1 MFRRSLSL
9 ILILVVAPPASAAP
23 PFELRDGDRVVMI
36 GDTLIEREQHYG
48 WIELALTTRFPD
60 RNVTFRNI
68 GWSADTPAGDSRFG
82 LSLLQAGLEPP
93 DEGWKQLQN
102 QIRQLKP
109 TVVILGYG
117 MASSFAGEAGLP
129 KFVTDMNRLMDT
141 IQELAGEQKVRFLI
155 LSPIRHLPSSV
166 RMNTD
171 AHNAVL
177 ARYIQALREM
187 ASNRGAAFVSFFD
200 SWRFTLELSSA
211 ISENGIHLESAG
223 YRRAAFAIEDQLG
236 WGAGRWFPRPQMEKL
251 RQVIIKKNELFFHRS
266 RPANM
271 AYIMGFRRGEQ
282 GKNAV
287 EIPQFDPLIEAEEKK
302 IALLRSLKP
311 VELPSEPPPRTESA
325 VAKFTPQ
332 PHPTF
337 TVAEGL
343 EVNLWAENPLLAK
356 PIQMNWDPRGR
367 LWVASSEDY
376 PQIEPG
382 QTPNDKIIVLEDT
395 TGAGKAD
402 KSTVFADGLLIPT
415 GLEPG
420 DGGVYVAQ
428 STELLHL
435 CDPKGTGK
443 ATERHI
449 VLSGFGT
456 EDTHHNLHTLRWGP
470 DGRLYMNQS
479 VYTRTDTETPHGVV
493 RLKSGG
499 VFRFDPRTQ
508 KLDILFRG
516 WWNSWGHAFD
526 AYGQSFLTDGAG
538 GDGISWGIPGAM
550 YSASAKARRLLGSIS
565 PGSYPK
571 FSGLE
576 IVYSKHFPDD
586 WQGDMITCDFRANR
600 VVRFKVAEDGAGYVA
615 REVGDLLRGNEA
627 TFRPIDVKL
636 GPDGALYIADWSNPI
651 INHGEVDFRDPRRDR
666 WHGRI
671 WRVTAKGRA
680 LNQKP
685 KVIDASDEDLFN
697 HLSSPNA
704 YDRAQARRV
713 IIERGLT
720 FREAWLRVLNTFGG
734 TGAPPSPDLARLQIL
749 CLWNTFGKQPL
760 PAEVLR
766 SNDGRVRAAIVRIL
780 SDLVADGQ
788 FDLSRGIRNRTLEL
802 MYDGLMDPHPRVRL
816 EAVRALARIP
826 TALSAREALTVLDK
840 PMDRFLD
847 YALWLTVNELAD
859 PWLTTLEKAP
869 GPLEGHERMI
879 EFTLK
884 AVEPDK
890 AGKALAALL
899 AKNPLTR
906 DGRGPWIELIGQ
918 AGGPAEVRKLFDQ
931 AIVGDFDA
939 ATTARA
945 LRALG
950 QAARLRRVRP
960 PGDLAPL
967 GKLLDHTDESV
978 RAAVVA
984 LVGRWRLSE
993 YTARVLA
1000 LASEKSTPGPVRSA
1014 AFDALRD
1021 FRGPNTVSALRGVIP
1036 DESESVAVRRQAAL
1050 ALLNADQNAG
1060 LPLVRELLSKTTDQ
1074 RDAVEFWR
1082 SVIGQTGVSPRLAAT
1097 LRNEPIPE
1105 AAAAVGLRVVR
1116 ESAGR
1121 HGQLEQVL
1129 TRLAGNAAP
1138 KNYTPG
1144 DVQRMAALAALRG
1157 DARRGELVYRRPELK
1172 CIACHSIGGAG
1183 GKVGPDM
1190 TSLGAAAPL
1199 DYLVESVL
1207 LPNKTIKEGFHSLT
1221 ITTTAGRSH
1230 TGILVRETDREVIL
1244 RDADN
1249 KEIAVAKNTIDE
1261 RTPGGSLMPA
1271 GLVDALFD
1279 GERDDLFKFLSEL
1292 GKPGPFDVTK
1302 SSAARLWHLIAV
1314 NHVDSGRAQRGD
1326 PQLPG
1331 WTPVTTTVGGVLRAD
1346 DVKAILPKDLK
1357 DKQIFAVTRFEV
1369 TKAGPVTLT
1378 FGGAPAGLW
1387 IDGKMVED
1395 REEVRLELDRGTHT
1409 LAIPL
1414 DWNAVLAQV
1423 ALHSPD
1429 VVFRPD

>member
-1 MFRRSLSL
+1 MFSRLFTGVL
-9 ILILVVAPPASAAP
+9 ALVSATSVVAAP
-23 PFELRDGDRVVMI
+23 PFELRDGDRVVLI

-93 DEGWKQLQN
+93 DEGWKQLRE

-129 KFVTDMNRLMDT
+129 KFVADMNRLMDT
-141 IQELAGEQKVRFLI
+141 IQELAGDQQVRFLI
-155 LSPIRHLPSSV
+155 FSPIRHLPSSALI
-166 RMNTD
+166 NID
-171 AHNAVL
+171 SHNAAL
-177 ARYIQALREM
+177 ARYALALRDIAAKRE
-187 ASNRGAAFVSFFD
+187 AAFVSLFD
-200 SWRFTLELSSA
+200 SWRFTTELSSA

-223 YRRAAFAIEDQLG
+223 YRRAAFAIDDQLG
-236 WGAGRWFPRPQMEKL
+236 WGAARWSARWFTRPLLEKL
-251 RQVIIKKNELFFHRS
+251 REVIIKKNELFFHRS

-271 AYIMGFRRGEQ
+271 AYIMGFRRREQ

-311 VELPSEPPPRTESA
+311 VELPPEPPPRTESA

-337 TVAEGL
+337 TVADGL

-367 LWVASSEDY
+367 LWVASSEVY
-376 PQIEPG
+376 PQVEPG

-435 CDPKGTGK
+435 KDTDGDGK
-443 ATERHI
+443 ADQKRI

-499 VFRFDPRTQ
+499 VFRFDTRTN
-508 KLDILFRG
+508 KLDILYRG

-526 AYGQSFLTDGAG
+526 AFGQSFLTDGAG
-538 GDGISWGIPGAM
+538 TDGISWGIPGAM

-600 VVRFKVAEDGAGYVA
+600 VVRFKVAEDGASYVA
-615 REVGDLLRGNEA
+615 REMGDLLRGNEA
-627 TFRPIDVKL
+627 NFRPIDVKL

-680 LNQKP
+680 LNPKP
-685 KVIDASDEDLFN
+685 KLADAFDRELFFK
-697 HLSSPNA
+697 HVLSPNG
-704 YDRAQARRV
+704 YERAQARRV
-713 IIERGLT
+713 LIERG
-720 FREAWLRVLNTFGG
+720 
-734 TGAPPSPDLARLQIL
+734 SS
-749 CLWNTFGKQPL
+749 
-760 PAEVLR
+760 VLR
-766 SNDGRVRAAIVRIL
+766 TLKEAERETTTDAGRAALEAVWLLHALGNSDALPVFQDGRVRAALLRV
-780 SDLVADGQ
+780 VADRIANSAG
-788 FDLSRGIRNRTLEL
+788 DIRPGENAGAELLSAAL
-802 MYDGLMDPHPRVRL
+802 DDSHPRVRL
-816 EAVRALARIP
+816 EGLRALAQVR
-826 TALSAREALTVLDK
+826 REDAAEMAFKVIDK

-847 YALWLTVNELAD
+847 YALWLTINDLAD
-859 PWLTTLEKAP
+859 PWLKALESGEFKI
-869 GPLEGHERMI
+869 EGNERAV
-879 EFTLK
+879 EFGLK
-884 AVEPDK
+884 AVEPEK
-890 AGKALAALL
+890 AGKALAALVD
-899 AKNPLTR
+899 KYPLTR

-918 AGGPAEVRKLFDQ
+918 AGGPAELQKLFDQ
-931 AIVGDFDA
+931 AASDGFDPP
-939 ATTARA
+939 TTARA

-950 QAARLRRVRP
+950 QAARLRRARP
-960 PGDLAPL
+960 PGDLAAL
-967 GKLLDHTDESV
+967 GKLLEHPDESV
-978 RAAVVA
+978 RAAAVA
-984 LVGRWRLSE
+984 LAGRLRLS
-993 YTARVLA
+993 AQAANVLA
-1000 LASEKSTPGPVRSA
+1000 LAVNRSTPLVVRTA

-1021 FRGPNTVSALRGVIP
+1021 LRNENTINTLRGVIR
-1036 DESESVAVRRQAAL
+1036 DETETPAVRRQATL
-1050 ALLNADQNAG
+1050 ALLSVDQAAG
-1060 LPLVRELLSKTTDQ
+1060 LPLVRELLAKTTDQ
-1074 RDAVEFWR
+1074 PDALEFWR
-1082 SVIGQTGVSPRLAAT
+1082 SVIGQTNFSPRLAGH

-1116 ESAGR
+1116 ESAAR

-1129 TRLAGNAAP
+1129 TRLAGNTAP
-1138 KNYTPG
+1138 KTYTPG
-1144 DVQRMAALAALRG
+1144 DIQRMAALAALRG
-1157 DARRGELVYRRPELK
+1157 DAARGELIYRRPELK

-1221 ITTTAGRSH
+1221 LTTTAGRSH

-1249 KEIAVAKNTIDE
+1249 KEVAIAKNTIDE

-1279 GERDDLFKFLSEL
+1279 GERDDLFKFLAEL

-1302 SSAARLWHLIAV
+1302 SKAARVWHIVAV
-1314 NHVDSGRAQRGD
+1314 SEADAERARRGD
-1326 PQLPG
+1326 PQLNG
-1331 WTPVTTTVGGVLRAD
+1331 WTSVTTTVGGALLKSEVRAG
-1346 DVKAILPKDLK
+1346 LPKESAG
-1357 DKQIFAVTRFEV
+1357 KQVYAVTRFEA
-1369 TKAGPVTLT
+1369 TQAGPGTLT
-1378 FGGAPAGLW
+1378 FVDVPAKVWL
-1387 IDGKMVED
+1387 DG
-1395 REEVRLELDRGTHT
+1395 REVNAAKELKADLTRGPHT
-1409 LAIPL
+1409 LAIRL
-1414 DWNAVLAQV
+1414 DPA
-1423 ALHSPD
+1423 ALPDQFSLQSPD

>member
-1 MFRRSLSL
+1 MLRRVLSL
-9 ILILVVAPPASAAP
+9 TVGLLCASSTLAAP
-23 PFELRDGDRVVMI
+23 PFELRDGDRVVLI

-48 WIELALTTRFPD
+48 WIELAMTTRFPD

-68 GWSADTPAGDSRFG
+68 GWSGDTPAGDSRFG

-93 DEGWKQLQN
+93 DEGWKQLRE

-129 KFVTDMNRLMDT
+129 TFVANMNRLMDT

-155 LSPIRHLPSSV
+155 LSPIRHLPSEV
-166 RMNTD
+166 PMNVD
-171 AHNAVL
+171 SHNAVL
-177 ARYIQALREM
+177 ARYTQALREL
-187 ASNRGAAFVSFFD
+187 AVKREAPFVSLFD
-200 SWRFTLELSSA
+200 SREFTSIEPPSA
-211 ISENGIHLESAG
+211 MSENGIHLNSAG
-223 YRRAAFAIEDQLG
+223 YRSAAWALDWDLGRGGGKWFA
-236 WGAGRWFPRPQMEKL
+236 RSSHVEKL
-251 RQVIIKKNELFFHRS
+251 RQVIIKKNELFFYRS

-287 EIPQFDPLIEAEEKK
+287 EIPQFDPLIAAEEKK

-311 VELPSEPPPRTESA
+311 VELPPEPPPRTESA

-435 CDPKGTGK
+435 RDPKDTGK
-443 ATERHI
+443 ATERHV

-499 VFRFDPRTQ
+499 VFCYDTRTQ
-508 KLDILFRG
+508 KLDILYRG

-526 AYGQSFLTDGAG
+526 AFDQSFLTDGAG

-550 YSASAKARRLLGSIS
+550 YAASAKARRLLGSIS

-627 TFRPIDVKL
+627 NFRPIDVKL

-680 LNQKP
+680 LNPKP
-685 KVIDASDEDLFN
+685 NPVDAFDHELFFK
-697 HLSSPNA
+697 HVLSPNG

-713 IIERGLT
+713 LIERGSSVLT
-720 FREAWLRVLNTFGG
+720 TLKEAEKDATTDAGCASLEAVWLLSALGHRSVLPVLQDARARAALLRVLADRMANGDG
-734 TGAPPSPDLARLQIL
+734 KIRLGEKPGWDLL
-749 CLWNTFGKQPL
+749 
-760 PAEVLR
+760 
-766 SNDGRVRAAIVRIL
+766 SAAL
-780 SDLVADGQ
+780 DDS
-788 FDLSRGIRNRTLEL
+788 
-802 MYDGLMDPHPRVRL
+802 HPRVRL
-816 EAVRALARIP
+816 EALRALSQVR
-826 TALSAREALTVLDK
+826 TAAAAEMAFKVLNK
-840 PMDRFLD
+840 PIDRFLD
-847 YALWLTVNELAD
+847 YALWLTINDLAD
-859 PWLTTLEKAP
+859 PWLKALESGEFKI
-869 GPLEGHERMI
+869 EGNERAI
-879 EFTLK
+879 EFGLK

-890 AGKALAALL
+890 ASKALAALL
-899 AKNPLTR
+899 AQNPPTR

-918 AGGPAEVRKLFDQ
+918 AGGPAELRMLFDL
-931 AIVGDFDA
+931 AVRDGFDPP
-939 ATTARA
+939 TTARA

-950 QAARLRRVRP
+950 QAVRLRRAQP
-960 PGDLAPL
+960 PGDLSWL
-967 GKLLDHTDESV
+967 GKLLDHPDEAV
-978 RAAVVA
+978 RAATIA
-984 LVGRWRLSE
+984 LAGRLRLNE
-993 YTARVLA
+993 YTGRVLA

-1021 FRGPNTVSALRGVIP
+1021 LRGSNTVNILRGVFR
-1036 DESESVAVRRQAAL
+1036 DDTETLAVRRQAAL
-1050 ALLNADQNAG
+1050 ALLNADLAAG
-1060 LPLVRELLSKTTDQ
+1060 LPLVRELLAKTTDQ
-1074 RDAVEFWR
+1074 PDAVEFWR
-1082 SVIGQTGVSPRLAAT
+1082 SVIGLTGFSPRLAAH

-1129 TRLAGNAAP
+1129 TRLAGNTAP
-1138 KNYTPG
+1138 KTYTPG

-1157 DARRGELVYRRPELK
+1157 DARRGELVYRRSDLK
-1172 CIACHSIGGAG
+1172 CITCHSIGGAG

-1221 ITTTAGRSH
+1221 ITTNAGRSY

-1249 KEIAVAKNTIDE
+1249 KEIAVAKNSIDE

-1302 SSAARLWHLIAV
+1302 SKSARLWQIIAV
-1314 NHVDSGRAQRGD
+1314 SRADAERARRGD
-1326 PQLPG
+1326 RQLAG
-1331 WTPVTTTVGGVLRAD
+1331 WTPVTTTVGGVLRMD
-1346 DVKAILPKDLK
+1346 DVAAVLPKDIAGK
-1357 DKQIFAVTRFEV
+1357 DAFAVTRFEA
-1369 TKAGPVTLT
+1369 TKDGPATLT
-1378 FGGAPAGLW
+1378 FSSEPTALW
-1387 IDGKMVED
+1387 LDGKPID
-1395 REEVRLELDRGTHT
+1395 PQKEVRLELSRGTHT
-1409 LAIPL
+1409 LAVPL
-1414 DWNAVLAQV
+1414 GRNAALAQFP
-1423 ALHSPD
+1423 LQSPD